1 MFQVFFLTGTDE
13 HGQKVEQSA
22 QKAGKSPQAFV
33 DEVSQNFRCV
43 SGTHGA
49 ACLCGLPCS
58 MCLTGVATCVG
69 RTLAS
74 TMEFTNDMFIRT
86 TQDFHKAAVQSLWKK
101 LEANGDIYLG
111 AYEGWYSVRDEAY
124 YTESELV
131 DGKAPTGA
139 DVVWVVKE
147 PSYFFKLSAW
157 QEPLLKFYEE
167 HPEFIA
173 PDSRRNEVCGGERR
187 KRKEGERAR
196 GPVYY
201 YISHGHRSP
210 SQ

>member
-1 MFQVFFLTGTDE
+1 
-13 HGQKVEQSA
+13 
-22 QKAGKSPQAFV
+22 
-33 DEVSQNFRCV
+33 
-43 SGTHGA
+43 
-49 ACLCGLPCS
+49 
-58 MCLTGVATCVG
+58 
-69 RTLAS
+69 
-74 TMEFTNDMFIRT
+74 MEFTNDMFIRT
-86 TQDFHKAAVQSLWKK
+86 TQDFHKGAVQSLWKT

-147 PSYFFKLSAW
+147 PSYFFKLSKW

-173 PDSRRNEVCGGERR
+173 PDSRRNEVW
-187 KRKEGERAR
+187 RKEGRKKGGRAC
-196 GPVYY
+196 GP
-201 YISHGHRSP
+201 
-210 SQ
+210 